1 VLYVHSQG
9 MEFSDRL
16 SDDNNWSDMSDDAGE
31 ATRINEPQ
39 FNHTSGE
46 QEAEQPWGGL
56 AEMHGRASA
65 WAYISSS
72 ALSVSA
78 WVNWSCS
85 AGASPL
91 NDDIGDGFLA
101 MDVDS
106 RPGATDSHSTR
117 AHPAGGFVDFD
128 GSDGNINDVPYL
140 SSEQA
145 ETRFG
150 VDLDDSTD
158 SLGAMPYSLAPD
170 SNAAVASSA
179 PAPPSLGPTFSDFDN
194 SAEDAMGVAM
204 AAPRQAQPSTLTDA
218 LASDLDDSDEESS
231 PMPPAVRAAPKALP
245 DAFASD
251 FDTTDGDSFQQS

>member
-1 VLYVHSQG
+1 

-158 SLGAMPYSLAPD
+158 SLGAMPSLAPD